1 MLTELGRGNLSI
13 GREIGG
19 FVPTDAL
26 DRLLEHAR
34 QLGIAACKSEILNV
48 RELGFARLRAAGRAS
63 A

>member
-13 GREIGG
+13 GREFGG

-34 QLGIAACKSEILNV
+34 QLGIAAC
-48 RELGFARLRAAGRAS
+48 
-63 A
+63 